1 MTVSG
6 THIATA
12 IKDVKKKKL
21 RPNAGSMPISRRQED
36 PLLQPAGFN
45 DKESVYLL

>member
-1 MTVSG
+1 MFK
-6 THIATA
+6 THIITA

-21 RPNAGSMPISRRQED
+21 KLNIDSILISRRQED

-45 DKESVYLL
+45 NKESVYLL